1 MDTGFLF
8 PRPFLISPMQ
18 YLHLDSTDP
27 ATNLAME
34 EALLH
39 VLHEGGPGYF
49 LLWRNAPSILLG
61 RNQNALEE
69 INRNE
74 VTRRNLAVVRRSTGG
89 GAVYHDLGNLN
100 FSFLEFQKG
109 ILSVDFARYLAPV
122 QRALRRAGVE
132 ATLSGRNDLEVQGR
146 KISGSAQRL
155 AENRVLH
162 HGTLL
167 VQADFEAMTRALQP
181 DPDKFLSHGVASVRA
196 RVANISEFWNE
207 GMTLETLCELL
218 REEVGATPGHLDPAI
233 IALAQRIRRE
243 RYGSWE
249 WNIGS
254 SPKFTARMARRFS
267 WGRVQI
273 CVQVRKG
280 RISECRIYGDFFA
293 KDDVHRLERL
303 LEGAPLRRAE
313 LGLRL
318 AEVNFSSFFV
328 GCTEEMD
335 SEIRGF
341 FLSL

>member
-1 MDTGFLF
+1 MFT
-8 PRPFLISPMQ
+8 RPFVINAMQ

-27 ATNLAME
+27 ATNLALE

-39 VLHEGGPGYF
+39 VLHEGEPGYF
-49 LLWRNAPSILLG
+49 LLWRNAPSIILG

-74 VTRRNLAVVRRSTGG
+74 VERRNLAVVRRSTGG

-100 FSFLEFQKG
+100 FSFLECKKEAR
-109 ILSVDFARYLAPV
+109 SVDFARYLAPV
-122 QRALRRAGVE
+122 QRALHRAGVE
-132 ATLSGRNDLEVQGR
+132 ATLSGRNDLEVGGR

-155 AENRVLH
+155 AQDRVLH

-167 VQADFEAMTRALQP
+167 VNADFEAMTRALQP

-196 RVANISEFWNE
+196 RVANVSEFWAE
-207 GMTLETLCELL
+207 GMTLDRLCTLLC
-218 REEVGATPGHLDPAI
+218 EEVGAEPGHIDASTLAQ
-233 IALAQRIRRE
+233 AQRIRRE

-254 SPKFTARMARRFS
+254 SPRFTARMARRFP

-280 RISECRIYGDFFA
+280 RIAECRIYGDFFA
-293 KDDVHRLERL
+293 KDDVRRLEQL
-303 LEGAPLRRAE
+303 LVGAPLRREE
-313 LGLRL
+313 LGRRL
-318 AEVNFSSFFV
+318 CGVNFSSFFV

-335 SEIRGF
+335 SEIRDF